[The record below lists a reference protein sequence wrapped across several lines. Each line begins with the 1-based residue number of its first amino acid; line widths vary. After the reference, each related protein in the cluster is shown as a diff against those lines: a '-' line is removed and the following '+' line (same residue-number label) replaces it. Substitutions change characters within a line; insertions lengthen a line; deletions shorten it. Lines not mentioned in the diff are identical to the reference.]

1 MFQKKIIVITGA
13 SSGVGRELACLF
25 ASKGAQVVLLAR
37 NVEKLAE
44 LQRQINIEGGSA
56 DYYSLDITDINSIRL
71 IFEKIVL
78 RFQHI
83 DILINCAG
91 VGKFQFFSKMGSD
104 VIDQMLAVNVH
115 GLIHCTQAALPSM
128 VQQKHGCIVNIAS
141 LAGIITT
148 SKSVVY
154 GATKHAVIG
163 FSNGLRM
170 ETLKDG
176 IRVIVVNPGPIR
188 TPFLNIADP
197 SGHYLKNAG
206 RFMLDART
214 VAEKVISGIE
224 KNKREINLPWYMG
237 IGAKLYQLMPGVF
250 EKIFGRIIN
259 MK

>member
-1 MFQKKIIVITGA
+1 MFQNKIIVITGA
-13 SSGVGRELACLF
+13 SSGVGSELARLF

-44 LQRQINIEGGSA
+44 LQRQINIEGGLA
-56 DYYSLDITDINSIRL
+56 DYYLFDLTDIDSIHL
-71 IFEKIVL
+71 IVKKIIS
-78 RFQHI
+78 RFHRI
-83 DILINCAG
+83 DVLINCAG
-91 VGKFQFFSKMGSD
+91 VGKFELFSEMDSGM
-104 VIDQMLAVNVH
+104 IDQMFAVNVQ
-115 GLIHCTQAALPSM
+115 GLIHCTQAVLSSM
-128 VQQKHGCIVNIAS
+128 MQQKHGCVVNIAS

-170 ETLKDG
+170 EVAKKG

-188 TPFLNIADP
+188 TPFLKLADP
-197 SGHYLKNAG
+197 SGHYLEKAG

-214 VAEKVISGIE
+214 VAEKVIRAIE
-224 KNKREINLPWYMG
+224 RNKREINLPWYMG
-237 IGAKLYQLMPGVF
+237 MGAKLYQLMPGVF